1 MANVGLVTLIIG
13 FLFLMPAAAVSQGL
27 PAGRW
32 WRDPRVIQQLGLT
45 NPEIDRLEQ
54 AYTESRRRLIQ
65 SKGALEA
72 ERFELETMF
81 EKNKFNETAA
91 RQQFERL
98 EQKRAAL
105 AESRFQFVIKVRKIL
120 GPERFQKLLD
130 FYQQGP
136 GPPRPNPPRRKAGP
150 IP

>member
-13 FLFLMPAAAVSQGL
+13 FLFLMPAAAVSQDL

-91 RQQFERL
+91 RHQFERL

-105 AESRFQFVIKVRKIL
+105 AESRFQFVVKVRKIL
-120 GPERFQKLLD
+120 GTERFQKLLD
-130 FYQQGP
+130 FYKQSL
-136 GPPRPNPPRRKAGP
+136 PRPNPPGRKAGP
-150 IP
+150 IR

>member
-1 MANVGLVTLIIG
+1 MANVGLVTLIMG
-13 FLFLMPAAAVSQGL
+13 FLFLMPAAAVSQDL

-81 EKNKFNETAA
+81 GKNKFNETAA

-105 AESRFQFVIKVRKIL
+105 AESRFQFVVKVRKIL
-120 GPERFQKLLD
+120 GTERFQKLLD

-136 GPPRPNPPRRKAGP
+136 PRPNPPRRNAGP
-150 IP
+150 IR